1 MDLRNTYNKIAEDY
15 FKEQKANIEWLN
27 SIYQYHDKFISF
39 LKPGASILD
48 VGCGPGFH
56 SKYLMQKGF
65 NVIGIDFSEKMIEI
79 AKRETPEGDFRI
91 MDVRDLLDLH
101 QKFDGILAH
110 AILLHF
116 PKKEA
121 MDILKNLKNK
131 LKSGGYLS
139 IAVKEIRP
147 DREEEQIVKENDYNC
162 EYQRF
167 FSYYTLD
174 EIKNYLKDLGMEI
187 CYENII
193 SKGRNRWIRV
203 IGKNR

>member
-1 MDLRNTYNKIAEDY
+1 
-15 FKEQKANIEWLN
+15 
-27 SIYQYHDKFISF
+27 
-39 LKPGASILD
+39 
-48 VGCGPGFH
+48 
-56 SKYLMQKGF
+56 
-65 NVIGIDFSEKMIEI
+65 MIEI

-91 MDVRDLLDLH
+91 MDVRDLSDLI

-116 PKKEA
+116 PKKKA
-121 MDILKNLKNK
+121 RDILKILKNK

-139 IAVKEIRP
+139 IAVKEIRS

-193 SKGRNRWIRV
+193 SKGRNCWIRV